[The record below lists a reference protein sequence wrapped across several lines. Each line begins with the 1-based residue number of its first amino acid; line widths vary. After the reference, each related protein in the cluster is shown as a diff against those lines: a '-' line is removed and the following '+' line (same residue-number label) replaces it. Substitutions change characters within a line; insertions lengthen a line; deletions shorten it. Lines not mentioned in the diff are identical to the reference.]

1 MSSNQ
6 RLQGKVAIV
15 TGSAQGIGRAIALRF
30 SKEGASVVV
39 TDIQEKGKE
48 VEKEILSQGG
58 KAFFFK
64 MDVANKEDVLKMVSK
79 AKEVF
84 GPIDILVN
92 NAGISERKTVVEL
105 SEDLWDRII
114 ATNLKG
120 TFLCSQAVL
129 PQMMERK
136 YGKIVNIAS
145 RAGETGRAMASAYAA
160 SKSGILGFT
169 RTLALEVASYQI
181 NVNAIIPGP
190 TDTPMWRSVHSE
202 EQINKKLTLN
212 PMITGVKNPETIG
225 DLALF
230 LVIDASTLM
239 TGQVLILGHHGG

>member
-1 MSSNQ
+1 MNSNQ
-6 RLQGKVAIV
+6 PLKGKVAIV

-39 TDIQEKGKE
+39 TDIQDKGRE
-48 VEKEILSQGG
+48 VEKEIHSQGG
-58 KAFFFK
+58 KALFFK
-64 MDVANKEDVLKMVSK
+64 MDVAKKEDVLEMVSK

-92 NAGISERKTVVEL
+92 NAGISKRKTVVEL
-105 SEDLWDRII
+105 PEDLWDRII

-129 PQMMERK
+129 PGMIERK
-136 YGKIVNIAS
+136 YGKVVNIAS

-202 EQINKKLTLN
+202 ELIKKKLALN
-212 PMITGVKNPETIG
+212 PMITGVKKPEAIG

-230 LVIDASTLM
+230 LVTDASILM